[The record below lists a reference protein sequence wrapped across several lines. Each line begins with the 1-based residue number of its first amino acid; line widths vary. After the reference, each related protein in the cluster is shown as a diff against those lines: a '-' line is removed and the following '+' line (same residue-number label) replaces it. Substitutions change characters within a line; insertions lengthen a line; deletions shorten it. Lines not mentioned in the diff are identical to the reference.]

1 MGRLSLAVLA
11 TLLFTASCGAAAP
24 SASATLT
31 VNDPWARPGIKA
43 TAPMG
48 GAMAGGM
55 AGGAPMGGAAG
66 NSAVYFT
73 IENGTATA
81 DRLLGAESEV
91 AASTELHT
99 VSMVNGVMEMR
110 PIEAIDVP
118 AKSSVT
124 LRPGGLHVMLI
135 GLKNDLKVGDVV
147 RLTLRF
153 EKSGTMKLEAAVREP
168 AG

>member
-1 MGRLSLAVLA
+1 
-11 TLLFTASCGAAAP
+11 
-24 SASATLT
+24 
-31 VNDPWARPGIKA
+31 
-43 TAPMG
+43 
-48 GAMAGGM
+48 
-55 AGGAPMGGAAG
+55 
-66 NSAVYFT
+66 
-73 IENGTATA
+73 
-81 DRLLGAESEV
+81 
-91 AASTELHT
+91 
-99 VSMVNGVMEMR
+99 MVNGVMEMR